1 VSLQPNAGSQGEY
14 AGLLVVRKY
23 HQTKGEGQRDI
34 CLIPASA
41 HGTNPASAVMAGLR
55 VVVVACDEQG
65 NIDLKDLRAKAVEY
79 SERLAVLMVTYPS
92 THGVFEEEIRQI
104 CTAVHEVGGQVYMD
118 GANMNALVGLCRPAE
133 IGVDVCHLNL
143 HKTFCIPH
151 GGGGPGMGPIGV
163 AGHLVAFLPNHP
175 MVEMGGESSIG
186 PIAAAPWSSASILL
200 ISWSYLKL
208 MGNGVTEAT
217 KMAILNANYI
227 SSILEPYYPILYK
240 GRKGR
245 VAHECI
251 LDLRWARDA
260 AGISVEDVAKRLI
273 DYGFHAPTVSFPVAG
288 TLMVEPTES
297 ECKAEIDRFCEAMI
311 SIREEIRQIENGVYR
326 RDDNPIVH
334 APHPLDVVLAEDW
347 NRPYSREVA
356 ARPAPWLFESKFWPA
371 VGRLDNAR
379 GDRNLVCSCPAVEDY

>member
-1 VSLQPNAGSQGEY
+1 
-14 AGLLVVRKY
+14 
-23 HQTKGEGQRDI
+23 
-34 CLIPASA
+34 
-41 HGTNPASAVMAGLR
+41 
-55 VVVVACDEQG
+55 
-65 NIDLKDLRAKAVEY
+65 
-79 SERLAVLMVTYPS
+79 
-92 THGVFEEEIRQI
+92 
-104 CTAVHEVGGQVYMD
+104 
-118 GANMNALVGLCRPAE
+118 
-133 IGVDVCHLNL
+133 
-143 HKTFCIPH
+143 
-151 GGGGPGMGPIGV
+151 
-163 AGHLVAFLPNHP
+163 

-227 SSILEPYYPILYK
+227 GSLLEPYYPILYK

-297 ECKAEIDRFCEAMI
+297 EGKAEIDRFCEAMI
-311 SIREEIRQIENGVYR
+311 SIREEIRQIENGVYGW
-326 RDDNPIVH
+326 DNNPIVH